1 MKKEMQQSTV
11 DQNAQQPNTKEMVR
25 KLQETAGV
33 ASATLENLHV
43 QGEQMNRIID
53 MNDSHT
59 DTLYSAERLTREL
72 SFSGRISNMF
82 RKKYTHTRTSPQL
95 STENPLQK
103 KERKEKEE
111 KEKQEKKDKKSK
123 KERKKEKEEE
133 ELSPEDRIWKERSD
147 PSYKPPPQKHLPEPQ
162 QTDLPPD
169 LTASQLHMIRE
180 QDGDLDEM
188 ANILGSLREMAQI
201 TNVEL
206 QHHSKKIDIMDEQIE
221 KNLHSTKKTTA
232 KLGRYG

>member
-1 MKKEMQQSTV
+1 MKEMEQATV
-11 DQNAQQPNTKEMVR
+11 DQNAPNTKEMVR

-33 ASATLENLHV
+33 ANATLENLHI

-72 SFSGRISNMF
+72 SFSGRISNIF

-95 STENPLQK
+95 STENPEK
-103 KERKEKEE
+103 KKERKEKERKEKEE
-111 KEKQEKKDKKSK
+111 KKDKND
-123 KERKKEKEEE
+123 KKEKKEKKKEKQEE

-147 PSYKPPPQKHLPEPQ
+147 PSYKPPPQKDLPAQ
-162 QTDLPPD
+162 QKDLPPD
-169 LTASQLHMIRE
+169 LTPAQVQLINQ

-188 ANILGSLREMAQI
+188 ANILGSLKEMAQI
-201 TNVEL
+201 TTVEL
-206 QHHSKKIDIMDEQIE
+206 QHHSKKIDVMDEQIE

-232 KLGRYG
+232 KLSRYG